1 MHIGIG
7 SKLMSLSLVAIPGT
21 ENVKTTR
28 KSLTKIIPKLGEIL
42 RGQGDDGSAVYSFA
56 LAHVVELLNVII
68 ASLTFRDVIFV
79 ATSIEAEKVAGL
91 VLHQNIVVRRSVIKF
106 FSSVIS
112 VGIDDSSERHKVT
125 FADTKVFKWL
135 TTNVLRTL
143 VSNICELVSFR

>member
-1 MHIGIG
+1 MEIG

-79 ATSIEAEKVAGL
+79 ATSIEAERVAGL

-112 VGIDDSSERHKVT
+112 IDDSSK
-125 FADTKVFKWL
+125 L
-135 TTNVLRTL
+135 
-143 VSNICELVSFR
+143 